1 MGWQQ
6 TRLDTMRKFSLF
18 VAVLAFVVSCTPM
31 QYVEVT
37 EKVAVQETTL
47 DYTESTARLL
57 DAESNFLVM
66 PLIANLEVSK
76 NKITHVEKEAF
87 ANIKVNNSSIAK
99 IEKHKRTALGRAAKA
114 YGADILVNADI
125 EVMTVDGRFVITI
138 TGYPAYYRDFRNA
151 TAKDIEIVNDANK
164 AQRGTFTTIV
174 ETTKQQV
181 NK

>member
-1 MGWQQ
+1 MK
-6 TRLDTMRKFSLF
+6 KFLLF
-18 VAVLAFVVSCTPM
+18 VASIVFVASCAPV

-47 DYTESTARLL
+47 DYTESTARMLN
-57 DAESNFLVM
+57 AESNFLVM

-76 NKITHVEKEAF
+76 KKITHVEKEAF
-87 ANIKVNNSSIAK
+87 ANIKVNNSSIAN

-151 TAKDIEIVNDANK
+151 TTKDLEIINDANK
-164 AQRGTFTTIV
+164 VQRGTFTTIV

>member
-1 MGWQQ
+1 MK
-6 TRLDTMRKFSLF
+6 KFLLF
-18 VAVLAFVVSCTPM
+18 VASIVFVASCAPV

-47 DYTESTARLL
+47 DYTESTARMLN
-57 DAESNFLVM
+57 AESNFLVM

-76 NKITHVEKEAF
+76 KKITHVEKEAF
-87 ANIKVNNSSIAK
+87 ANIKVNNSSIAN